1 MIGHE
6 RWKDNWRV
14 VGPTGAIRVDVPR
27 SAAKRSASRRVVG
40 DLPAG
45 TPVVLVA
52 SAPGASD
59 RCRTFAAE
67 AGIDLQREYLAF
79 PSAEAPAYLVEDA
92 PAPVRLFVSSILVA
106 PTRTAFSI
114 LIDAGLR
121 LLRSL
126 GPLWLI
132 RALAPGR
139 VAVGRRA

>member
-1 MIGHE
+1 MIGNE

-14 VGPTGAIRVDVPR
+14 VSPAGAVRVNVPR
-27 SAAKRSASRRVVG
+27 SPAKRRASRRVVS
-40 DLPAG
+40 DLLAG

-52 SAPGASD
+52 SAPRAID
-59 RCRTFAAE
+59 RCRTFATE
-67 AGIDLQREYLAF
+67 AGIELQREYLAF
-79 PSAEAPAYLVEDA
+79 PTAEAPAYLVEDA
-92 PAPVRLFVSSILVA
+92 PAPVRHFVSSILAA
-106 PTRTAFSI
+106 PARGAFSV

-121 LLRSL
+121 LLRGL

>member
-14 VGPTGAIRVDVPR
+14 VSPAGAVRVDVHR
-27 SAAKRSASRRVVG
+27 SAAKRSASRRMVSE
-40 DLPAG
+40 LPTG
-45 TPVVLVA
+45 SPVVLVA
-52 SAPGASD
+52 SAPRAID

-67 AGIDLQREYLAF
+67 VGIELQREYLAF
-79 PSAEAPAYLVEDA
+79 PSAQAPGYLVEDA
-92 PAPVRLFVSSILVA
+92 PAPLRLFVETILVA
-106 PTRTAFSI
+106 PARTSLAV
-114 LIDAGLR
+114 LIDSSVS

-139 VAVGRRA
+139 VAVGRRV